1 MRTVIDWLEHRTGI
15 ESAVK
20 NFLYEDIPASAGW
33 HQIIG
38 SMAVFFFV
46 IQVFTGALLAF
57 NYAPTPGEAYN
68 SVKYIMTELTAGPL
82 IRGLHH
88 WGASMMLIIVALHMI
103 QVFIYGAYKKP
114 REATWM
120 VGVTLLLITLAFGLT
135 GYLLPWDNRAYF
147 GTVVTTHIASQAP
160 LLGPY
165 ILRLLGAQGD
175 SVGNVTFSRFYSL
188 HTVLLPPLTII
199 LIGIHIYLVRKH
211 GVAAAV
217 GDTAPKRKF
226 FPEQVFKDTVGVA
239 VAFIILFI
247 MAIVAKV
254 PLERLADP
262 TDTAYIPRPEWYFLF
277 LFQMLKF
284 FKGPMEIVGS
294 MVLPGVAVLT
304 LLLVPF
310 IDRGPMIR
318 LGKRTFAITFALLAA
333 IAWTGLTT
341 AAVMTT
347 PKNQESADYTET
359 PATETPEA
367 APATAVVSTPAV
379 TPESP
384 APGAAPTAHA
394 APALAAWQRLTPQEL
409 SGLALFKS
417 EGCMG
422 CHPGAGQKGIG
433 PDLTKMPKDHR
444 NAAWMVPH
452 FKNPSQV
459 VPGSAMPPIDLPAA
473 DLNALTLFV
482 LTLTPQNEAALLA
495 APAFA
500 TQGARIY
507 QMNHCDAC
515 HQIDGV
521 GATLGPAL
529 DGVGLRHDRAWLEKH
544 FADPASVSKDS
555 IMPPYKFMPMDLD
568 AICKYLL
575 QLPKRA

>member
-1 MRTVIDWLEHRTGI
+1 MRTVIDWLEHRTGL
-15 ESAVK
+15 ESAIK

-46 IQVFTGALLAF
+46 IQVFTGGLLAF

-68 SVKYIMTELTAGPL
+68 SVKYIMTELTGGPL

-88 WGASMMLIIVALHMI
+88 WGASMMLIIVVLHMI

-135 GYLLPWDNRAYF
+135 GYLLPWDNRAYW
-147 GTVVTTHIASQAP
+147 GTVVTTQIASQAP
-160 LLGPY
+160 IAGPY
-165 ILRLLGAQGD
+165 LSRLLGSQG
-175 SVGNVTFSRFYSL
+175 SVGNVTFSRFYAL
-188 HTVLLPPLTII
+188 HTVLLPPLIMI

-239 VAFIILFI
+239 VAFIILFT
-247 MAIVAKV
+247 MAVVAKV

-262 TDTAYIPRPEWYFLF
+262 TDTAYFPRPEWYFLF
-277 LFQMLKF
+277 LFQSLKF
-284 FKGPMEIVGS
+284 FKGPLETVGS
-294 MVLPGVAVLT
+294 VVLPGVAVLT
-304 LLLVPF
+304 LFLIPF

-318 LGKRTFAITFALLAA
+318 LGKRTFAISFVLLAA

-341 AAVMTT
+341 AAVVTT
-347 PKNQESADYTET
+347 PRNQESAEDTST

-367 APATAVVSTPAV
+367 AAPASTP
-379 TPESP
+379 TPNP
-384 APGAAPTAHA
+384 QPQAPGVVPAAPVPT
-394 APALAAWQRLTPQEL
+394 LAAWQRLAPEEL
-409 SGLALFKS
+409 AGLGLFQKQ
-417 EGCMG
+417 GCTG
-422 CHPGAGQKGIG
+422 CHAVGGKNGVG
-433 PDLTKMPKDHR
+433 PDLTKMPKKHR
-444 NAAWMVPH
+444 TVAWMVPH
-452 FKNPSQV
+452 FKNPSQI
-459 VPGSAMPPIDLPAA
+459 VPGSVMPPVDLSAA
-473 DLNALTLFV
+473 DLNALSLFV
-482 LTLTPQNEAALLA
+482 LTLTPQNETALLA
-495 APAFA
+495 APEFA
-500 TQGARIY
+500 TQGAMVY
-507 QMNHCDAC
+507 QMNHCNSC
-515 HQIDGV
+515 HQIRGV
-521 GATLGPAL
+521 GSTLAPAL

-555 IMPPYKFMPMDLD
+555 IMPPYKFAPMDLD

-575 QLPKRA
+575 QLPKRS

>member
-68 SVKYIMTELTAGPL
+68 SVKYIMTEVTGGPL

-147 GTVVTTHIASQAP
+147 GTVVTTHIMSGAP
-160 LLGPY
+160 IAGPY
-165 ILRLLGAQGD
+165 LLRLLGAQGD
-175 SVGNVTFSRFYSL
+175 SVGNVTFSRFYAL

-211 GVAAAV
+211 GVAPAP
-217 GDTAPKRKF
+217 GDNAPKRKF

-239 VAFIILFI
+239 IAFIILFL
-247 MAIVAKV
+247 MAVLAKV

-284 FKGPMEIVGS
+284 FKGPLETFGS
-294 MVLPGVAVLT
+294 VVLPGIAVLG
-304 LLLVPF
+304 LFLVPF

-318 LGKRTFAITFALLAA
+318 LGKRTFAITFVILAA

-341 AAVMTT
+341 AAVITT
-347 PKNQESADYTET
+347 PKNQESAEDTSSQP
-359 PATETPEA
+359 PAA
-367 APATAVVSTPAV
+367 DATA
-379 TPESP
+379 
-384 APGAAPTAHA
+384 GAQP
-394 APALAAWQRLTPQEL
+394 AAWQSLKPQEL
-409 SGLALFKS
+409 AGLGHFKK
-417 EGCMG
+417 EGCTG
-422 CHPGAGQKGIG
+422 CHMGPGENGIG
-433 PDLTKMPKDHR
+433 PDLTKIPANHR
-444 NAAWMVPH
+444 TISWLVPH
-452 FKNPSQV
+452 FKNPSKI
-459 VPGSAMPPIDLPAA
+459 VPGSAMPPIDLPTA
-473 DLNALTLFV
+473 DLNALSLFV
-482 LTLTPQNEAALLA
+482 LKLTPQNEAALLT
-495 APAFA
+495 APDFV
-500 TQGARIY
+500 TQGATVY
-507 QMNHCDAC
+507 QANHCDSC
-515 HQIDGV
+515 HRIDGT
-521 GATLGPAL
+521 GSTLAPAL

-544 FADPASVSKDS
+544 FADPAGVTKGS
-555 IMPPYKFMPMDLD
+555 IMPAYKFSAVDLD

-575 QLPKRA
+575 QLPKGP

>member
-1 MRTVIDWLEHRTGI
+1 MRPIRPVIDWLEHRTGI
-15 ESAVK
+15 ETAVK

-38 SMAVFFFV
+38 SVAVFFFV

-68 SVKYIMTELTAGPL
+68 SVKYIMTELTGGPL

-88 WGASMMLIIVALHMI
+88 WGASMMLIIVVLHMI

-135 GYLLPWDNRAYF
+135 GYLLPWDNRAYW
-147 GTVVTTHIASQAP
+147 GTVVTTQIASQAP
-160 LLGPY
+160 IAGPY
-165 ILRLLGAQGD
+165 MLRLLGSDG
-175 SVGNVTFSRFYSL
+175 SVGNVTFSRFYAL

-199 LIGIHIYLVRKH
+199 LIGVHIYLVRKH
-211 GVAAAV
+211 GVAAAP

-239 VAFIILFI
+239 VAFIVLFV
-247 MAIVAKV
+247 MAIIAKV

-277 LFQMLKF
+277 LFQTLKF
-284 FKGPMEIVGS
+284 FKGPLETVGS
-294 MVLPGVAVLT
+294 VVLPGVAVLT
-304 LLLVPF
+304 LFLIPF

-318 LGKRTFAITFALLAA
+318 LGKRTFAITFVILAA

-341 AAVMTT
+341 AAVVTT
-347 PKNQESADYTET
+347 PKNQESAEDTET

-367 APATAVVSTPAV
+367 TAIPNTQ
-379 TPESP
+379 SP
-384 APGAAPTAHA
+384 IPGASAPT
-394 APALAAWQRLTPQEL
+394 LAAWQRLTAEEL
-409 SGLALFKS
+409 AGLGLFKKQ
-417 EGCMG
+417 GCTG
-422 CHPGAGQKGIG
+422 CHAGAGQKGIG
-433 PDLTKMPKDHR
+433 PDLTRIPAQHR
-444 NAAWMVPH
+444 NVAWLVPH
-452 FKNPSQV
+452 FKNPSQI
-459 VPGSAMPPIDLPAA
+459 VPGSVMPPVDLSPA
-473 DLNALTLFV
+473 DLNALSLFV
-482 LTLTPQNEAALLA
+482 LTLTPQNEQALLST
-495 APAFA
+495 PDFV
-500 TQGARIY
+500 TQGAMVY
-507 QMNHCDAC
+507 QSNHCNAC
-515 HQIDGV
+515 HQIKGV
-521 GATLGPAL
+521 GSKLAPAL

-544 FADPASVSKDS
+544 FADPAGVSPGS
-555 IMPPYKFMPMDLD
+555 IMPPYKFTAPDLD

-575 QLPKRA
+575 QLPKGA

>member
-1 MRTVIDWLEHRTGI
+1 MRPIIDWLEHRTGL
-15 ESAVK
+15 ESAIK

-68 SVKYIMTELTAGPL
+68 SVKYIMTELTGGPL

-88 WGASMMLIIVALHMI
+88 WGASMMLIIVVLHMT

-120 VGVTLLLITLAFGLT
+120 VGVVLLLITLAFGLT

-147 GTVVTTHIASQAP
+147 GTVVTTHIMSGAP

-165 ILRLLGAQGD
+165 LLRLLGAQGD

-188 HTVLLPPLTII
+188 HTVLLPPLTMII
-199 LIGIHIYLVRKH
+199 IAVHIYLVRKH
-211 GVAAAV
+211 GVAAAI

-239 VAFIILFI
+239 VAFIILFV

-284 FKGPMEIVGS
+284 FKGPMETFGS
-294 MVLPGVAVLT
+294 VVLPGLAVLT
-304 LLLVPF
+304 LFLVPF
-310 IDRGPMIR
+310 IDRGPMVR

-341 AAVMTT
+341 AAVVTT
-347 PKNQESADYTET
+347 PPNQESADDTAT
-359 PATETPEA
+359 PSTETPEA
-367 APATAVVSTPAV
+367 APASAVSTPAASGL
-379 TPESP
+379 SP
-384 APGAAPTAHA
+384 SP
-394 APALAAWQRLTPQEL
+394 WQRLTPQEL
-409 SGLALFKS
+409 AGLSYFKS
-417 EGCMG
+417 EGCTG

-433 PDLTKMPKDHR
+433 PDLLTMPKEHR
-444 NAAWMVPH
+444 NATWMVPH

-459 VPGSAMPPIDLPAA
+459 VPGSAMPSINLPTA

-495 APAFA
+495 TPAFVY
-500 TQGARIY
+500 QGAAVY
-507 QMNHCDAC
+507 QKNHCDGC
-515 HQIDGV
+515 HQIAGV

-544 FADPASVSKDS
+544 FADPPGVVPGS
-555 IMPPYKFMPMDLD
+555 IMPPYKFAPMDLD

-575 QLPKRA
+575 QLPPKRA